1 MKQRE
6 FECRDKAIC
15 PAPARKSNFKRVSYA
30 LFAAAMALFPL
41 RAWADSDD
49 PKRFI
54 PRLLVSSTIPRTA
67 TSIPMASPL
76 CRQDFRQGDC

>member
-15 PAPARKSNFKRVSYA
+15 PAPARKSNFKRVCYA
-30 LFAAAMALFPL
+30 LSAAAMALFPL

-54 PRLLVSSTIPRTA
+54 PRLLVSSTIPA
-67 TSIPMASPL
+67 N
-76 CRQDFRQGDC
+76 GDLNPYGVAFVPPGFPGGGC